1 MKQHAAVTCAEGD
14 TVCTGTRHGVLANTT
29 ALKQGGAYLHS
40 STGSGMPDA
49 AATHR
54 AYGSL
59 ADGVHAAARARFS
72 QDHRWVN
79 LPFGEDKPL
88 SVGRCVLSD
97 QTGAHRYRAR
107 GSSSKRARASE
118 SVVVVVGGSWPG
130 EGARVS
136 REEGVSCGAQLGRC
150 ECRWDSGARHNR
162 HV

>member
-1 MKQHAAVTCAEGD
+1 
-14 TVCTGTRHGVLANTT
+14 
-29 ALKQGGAYLHS
+29 
-40 STGSGMPDA
+40 MPDA

-97 QTGAHRYRAR
+97 RTVAHRAR
-107 GSSSKRARASE
+107 GSSSMRARASE
-118 SVVVVVGGSWPG
+118 SGGGAPGREKAPECHARKACPVAHSWGAASADGTVVRGTTGTCRECIIMVQRKRRPSSVRVRQQSFLGGKRRFTRAGNPLSKSH
-130 EGARVS
+130 EA
-136 REEGVSCGAQLGRC
+136 
-150 ECRWDSGARHNR
+150 
-162 HV
+162 